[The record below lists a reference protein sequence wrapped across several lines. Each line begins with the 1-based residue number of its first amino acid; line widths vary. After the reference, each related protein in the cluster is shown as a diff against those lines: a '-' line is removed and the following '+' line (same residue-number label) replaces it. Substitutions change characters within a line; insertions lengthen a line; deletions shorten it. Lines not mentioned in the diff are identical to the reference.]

1 MYNPFATG
9 RYIPKRFAALK
20 DKKKLDEALGA
31 AGIGK
36 IPDAATTNA
45 ATAKIRTTAE
55 DAKFAEL
62 TPIANKASALGA
74 DGQPILSG
82 QQYDAFASQAI
93 EAGTNAVAAATQPVI
108 TEAYAGIAPGAVPE
122 RTLERPAVEPF
133 TAPRAAVPSVP
144 ALNLNAG
151 MIKLQVTAAQ
161 RSESAKSKKLRTFM
175 SPEQAEKVA
184 DKLNINEPIS
194 ANEYEQLKPI
204 LETSMAGRATIAK
217 HESEAG
223 EVEERVDAWI
233 AAGGAGDIGILDEG
247 TNVVSGYATKY
258 LQEKAEARDE
268 KGRLISP
275 DVAPIVKA
283 AQQQQALQTQ
293 ADAINTKAGRIAA
306 TVKGTNIV
314 ADAQY
319 QAEAKEGERIA
330 AVTATRNA
338 VYAEDEPGIN
348 AWAADNDISVEAMK
362 QSVLENGEA
371 YRLYLSSPERKTI
384 GGARPDAK
392 GTSVVYDDAATTEEA
407 KSYRA
412 EIRRTKNARRLAGL
426 AAAEA
431 RGNLGKS
438 ADEPVDI
445 TDQLEELGEGYP
457 FLEDGEPSTVSSA
470 EGLDAIPQQ
479 AIDEFLKPDNKKSM
493 ATIISDRLKSVG
505 EFDRPTYESELK
517 QMNTAAL
524 QILTPQ
530 REAAAKAEL
539 EQDRFA
545 LEPMYASVTQNAE
558 SFVKEVEAGGDAFS
572 DLEKMTDEQIA
583 LAAEDAIKPEGVAA
597 EHAAVFE
604 LESAMVIK
612 NPSDDRVSLEHR
624 TASKNAVTAMKEEQG
639 KQQVATETAR
649 VAAETEA
656 AERQVVRD
664 EKDAEIQKGRD
675 KITEDNK
682 ADGKTTVF
690 GPGDKGEA
698 HSFSNALYES
708 MNKQVKIGTILTGD
722 GKPQE
727 YAYDGRY
734 DDIPQWRALY
744 NKLEKDNDPRFEIL
758 EEHLSST
765 EGVWTRSADTGTDPM
780 PPMYMFENPTS
791 VSEVQ
796 DADAKR
802 ERQSA
807 YARDAGNKGV
817 AAAHDTISP
826 EGWQQEFGD
835 ASTPQAV
842 EFRGEFEKLVDDFK
856 PSRGAIQRES
866 GSEDLQNYV
875 IIKGLNMKGAGVNK
889 QYRELFT
896 KALKSEMSKDGMLR
910 KMLSSPDGKQVRR
923 GMNIALARYTQRS
936 YQQVNASAVR
946 YSGEAISDIKRDG
959 FDLNDQTDRANAT
972 LRYRESVKSFRKD
985 TKDEMEAI
993 NLVGAGTKSGDDYM
1007 VAELSSAESMLADS
1021 VFTQSNAE
1029 TVEEIR
1035 ALPHAGTKRATG
1047 RVIRTHPAR
1056 EMLDNGW
1063 EGYIGIAIEQATEGL
1078 VSWNWWDNFQSQEQ
1092 TQSGFGKEAATH
1104 PEAIKRRLKTE
1115 LLKSYADPSELSDER
1130 FEEIWE
1136 DAYDLAQDSAMLQA
1150 IDMYEDFKIANAA
1163 SATHPRAK
1171 RLAYGG

>member
-9 RYIPKRFAALK
+9 RYIPKRFAALADDE
-20 DKKKLDEALGA
+20 DKLKKALGA
-31 AGIGK
+31 AGIGAS

-62 TPIANKASALGA
+62 TPIANQASALGA

-204 LETSMAGRATIAK
+204 FETSMAGRAIIAK
-217 HESEAG
+217 QEDEAG
-223 EVEERVDAWI
+223 PIKERVDAWI
-233 AAGGAGDIGILDEG
+233 AAGGVGDIGILDEG

-293 ADAINTKAGRIAA
+293 TDAINTKAGRIAA

-319 QAEAKEGERIA
+319 QAEAKEGKRIA

-412 EIRRTKNARRLAGL
+412 EIRRAKNARRLAGL

-445 TDQLEELGEGYP
+445 TDQLEALGEGYP
-457 FLEDGEPSTVSSA
+457 FLEDGAPGTASST

-530 REAAAKAEL
+530 REAAAKDEL
-539 EQDRFA
+539 AQDRVA

-558 SFVKEVEAGGDAFS
+558 SFVKEVEAGGDKFS

-639 KQQVATETAR
+639 KQKVASKEAEVRAQADRDKRAEVQAEAKQLKATEEREEQETISKGAEATDQFVVFYRDADGDQLHATFPDNREGRAMATQFNSSNLPRKQAMLSEVEDLQKFTIQSKRRSEDMVNMLDSGFGWERAAFKQADTVFEEIAVMGTQDVSLNDPDVDAIDRAQMYLGMMDTVNSPRSGLTQEDRR
-649 VAAETEA
+649 VVSTKLNEMIATNEVEIVKEEDAERAAAQAWIDSSATTPEEAAETGPVSEA
-656 AERQVVRD
+656 TAEEVVVQAND
-664 EKDAEIQKGRD
+664 W
-675 KITEDNK
+675 
-682 ADGKTTVF
+682 
-690 GPGDKGEA
+690 
-698 HSFSNALYES
+698 
-708 MNKQVKIGTILTGD
+708 ILRHMG
-722 GKPQE
+722 
-727 YAYDGRY
+727 
-734 DDIPQWRALY
+734 
-744 NKLEKDNDPRFEIL
+744 DPRAI
-758 EEHLSST
+758 T
-765 EGVWTRSADTGTDPM
+765 AMT
-780 PPMYMFENPTS
+780 
-791 VSEVQ
+791 
-796 DADAKR
+796 
-802 ERQSA
+802 
-807 YARDAGNKGV
+807 
-817 AAAHDTISP
+817 
-826 EGWQQEFGD
+826 
-835 ASTPQAV
+835 
-842 EFRGEFEKLVDDFK
+842 KL
-856 PSRGAIQRES
+856 
-866 GSEDLQNYV
+866 
-875 IIKGLNMKGAGVNK
+875 
-889 QYRELFT
+889 
-896 KALKSEMSKDGMLR
+896 
-910 KMLSSPDGKQVRR
+910 
-923 GMNIALARYTQRS
+923 
-936 YQQVNASAVR
+936 
-946 YSGEAISDIKRDG
+946 
-959 FDLNDQTDRANAT
+959 AN
-972 LRYRESVKSFRKD
+972 
-985 TKDEMEAI
+985 
-993 NLVGAGTKSGDDYM
+993 GG
-1007 VAELSSAESMLADS
+1007 ELSQDVIDEIPEKAFEANSSLR
-1021 VFTQSNAE
+1021 NA
-1029 TVEEIR
+1029 VK
-1035 ALPHAGTKRATG
+1035 G
-1047 RVIRTHPAR
+1047 
-1056 EMLDNGW
+1056 
-1063 EGYIGIAIEQATEGL
+1063 
-1078 VSWNWWDNFQSQEQ
+1078 
-1092 TQSGFGKEAATH
+1092 
-1104 PEAIKRRLKTE
+1104 
-1115 LLKSYADPSELSDER
+1115 
-1130 FEEIWE
+1130 
-1136 DAYDLAQDSAMLQA
+1136 QD
-1150 IDMYEDFKIANAA
+1150 I
-1163 SATHPRAK
+1163 
-1171 RLAYGG
+1171 